1 MLSCRSK
8 DGAGNEVQALYV
20 IGPQGSPAVKT
31 TGLSFCVKCG
41 FVARLTRCAG
51 LPALFYTCQLP
62 DVPSLAKIGVFS
74 LPCSVSLSPK
84 CIVGRGSLRIEKAAL
99 QRSPP
104 KPISRSEEHTSVLQ
118 SLMLILHA
126 F

>member
-1 MLSCRSK
+1 M
-8 DGAGNEVQALYV
+8 V
-20 IGPQGSPAVKT
+20 PQGGPTVKT

-51 LPALFYTCQLP
+51 LPALFYTCQIP

-84 CIVGRGSLRIEKAAL
+84 CIVGRVSMRIEKAAL
-99 QRSPP
+99 KRSQQRTIAAHLADANHDLGRHGLEGQSM
-104 KPISRSEEHTSVLQ
+104 EEIVR
-118 SLMLILHA
+118 A
-126 F
+126 GGKEKKKN